1 MLGTDSIK
9 RNIIT
14 KQVTDGHSVG
24 DFIVKENPQI
34 VWGFKKGL
42 PVSKK

>member
-1 MLGTDSIK
+1 MPDNKLSNKIWNGNGIV
-9 RNIIT
+9 NAIP
-14 KQVTDGHSVG
+14 
-24 DFIVKENPQI
+24 FFVKENPQI

>member
-1 MLGTDSIK
+1 MLGADPIK

-24 DFIVKENPQI
+24 DFIYMSIE
-34 VWGFKKGL
+34 FL
-42 PVSKK
+42 Y